1 MGRDQ
6 VISSEMEGAA
16 IESTNLPVARSRGI
30 ALGKWIAFGVVIA
43 LMALFAVGIQIRS
56 AKPVEAGAAPDFT
69 IPMYSGGNFALV
81 EQRGRVV
88 VVNFWASWCVPCRDE
103 APTLER
109 VWRQYKDR
117 GVVFVGVDYVDSERE
132 AQAFL
137 NEFGITY
144 PNGPDLGTDISR
156 RYHMQGVP
164 ETYFVGKDGQ
174 LYGNYIG
181 PIDAPTL
188 NAKIDD
194 LLRK

>member
-1 MGRDQ
+1 MD
-6 VISSEMEGAA
+6 ST
-16 IESTNLPVARSRGI
+16 IEKPVARSRGMR
-30 ALGKWIAFGVVIA
+30 LGQWIAFGVVIG
-43 LMALFAVGIQIRS
+43 LMGLFAVGIQMRS
-56 AKPVEAGAAPDFT
+56 AKPVQAGAAPEFS
-69 IPMYSGGNFALV
+69 IPTFDGGSFSLT

-88 VVNFWASWCVPCRDE
+88 VVNFWASWCIPCRDE

-109 VWRQYKDR
+109 TWRKYKDR

-132 AQAFL
+132 AQAFIK
-137 NEFGITY
+137 EFGITY

-174 LYGNYIG
+174 LYGNHIG
-181 PIDAPTL
+181 PIDDATL
-188 NAKIDD
+188 SVKIEE